1 MHVYLATKQY
11 ITELKEERKEF
22 KSPKCKVILTRVY
35 TNLKNQLQRQ
45 CPIDENE
52 CLFKTSNLTVET
64 KDTSFEEIV
73 LFQIPSN
80 VYLSIMHLHSWMP

>member
-11 ITELKEERKEF
+11 ITELKEERKDF
-22 KSPKCKVILTRVY
+22 KSPKCKVILTRFY
-35 TNLKNQLQRQ
+35 TNLRNQLQRQ

-64 KDTSFEEIV
+64 EVIYRYIF
-73 LFQIPSN
+73 
-80 VYLSIMHLHSWMP
+80 

>member
-1 MHVYLATKQY
+1 MHGNLATKQY
-11 ITELKEERKEF
+11 ITELKEERKDF

-52 CLFKTSNLTVET
+52 CLFKRSNLTVKAEVIYRYI
-64 KDTSFEEIV
+64 F
-73 LFQIPSN
+73 
-80 VYLSIMHLHSWMP
+80 